1 MRYATVIMLITCIDD
16 LFLQMQRTSEARKL
30 YMPFYRLY
38 TPADIVERAEFT
50 NNYTSYTATSITF
63 GTGSTS
69 TYLRRLFRLPL
80 MSGGILSSDAN
91 IVVKITVGLDND
103 IRSGDSDPKFLISD
117 GEYGVGF
124 EFREEDSMHCRGVQ
138 GMMGDFIDKFSR
150 QNGVTYSASTLL
162 PEEFVV
168 TLAPSRKWGSCF
180 SSIANGLLSSA
191 TYDQD
196 INLNERLWLEVYGE
210 DINEQYEFNY
220 IIVEIHENEN

>member
-1 MRYATVIMLITCIDD
+1 MQLPLMLVMCVDD
-16 LFLQMQRTSEARKL
+16 LFFQMQRTTEARKL
-30 YMPFYRLY
+30 YIPFYRLY
-38 TPADIVERAEFT
+38 TPADIVERADFSS
-50 NNYTSYTATSITF
+50 NYTSYTATSITF

-80 MSGGILSSDAN
+80 MSGGILASDAN

-103 IRSGDSDPKFLISD
+103 IRSDDSDPKFLISD

-124 EFREEDSMHCRGVQ
+124 EFREENSMHCRGVQ
-138 GMMGDFIDKFSR
+138 GIMGDFIDKFSR
-150 QNGVTYSASTLL
+150 QTGVTHSASTLL
-162 PEEFVV
+162 PEEFVL

-180 SSIANGLLSSA
+180 SPIGNGLLSLA
-191 TYDQD
+191 TYTPE

-210 DINEQYEFNY
+210 DVNEQYEFNY

>member
-1 MRYATVIMLITCIDD
+1 MLITCIDD
-16 LFLQMQRTSEARKL
+16 LFLQIQRTSEARKL
-30 YMPFYRLY
+30 YVPFYRLY

-63 GTGSTS
+63 GAGSTIN
-69 TYLRRLFRLPL
+69 RRLFKLPL
-80 MSGGILSSDAN
+80 ISGGLLSSDAN

-103 IRSGDSDPKFLISD
+103 IRSSDSDPKFLISD

-124 EFREEDSMHCRGVQ
+124 EFREESSIHCRSVEGIVGDTLALSPRQ
-138 GMMGDFIDKFSR
+138 GGTVFAAND
-150 QNGVTYSASTLL
+150 QL

-180 SSIANGLLSSA
+180 SSIANGLLSPA

-210 DINEQYEFNY
+210 GSSEQYKFNY
-220 IIVEIHENEN
+220 IIVEIHEN